1 MEEYAETAARKVVQ
15 ESLQE
20 VETLQEGT
28 DEKMEGSK
36 GGSLQESQTGVE
48 KEKVHNKA
56 TEALE
61 FDDVGLGDNESV
73 EASDSLPAKMGSF
86 RSVENQDLDLVVSP
100 PRGGDKE
107 APASSGGSSDISP
120 PPFGDIHPPLIGD
133 VTSPLI
139 GGTGAPDIGDTS
151 SPPIGDPA
159 LVMLPPPP
167 AGFTDSPEKE
177 PLQGEELLDHLNI
190 SMGEVLFEPL
200 MLKVLYH

>member
-1 MEEYAETAARKVVQ
+1 MEEYAETAAKKVVQ

-20 VETLQEGT
+20 VETLQEGA
-28 DEKMEGSK
+28 DEKMEGSM
-36 GGSLQESQTGVE
+36 GGSLRGSQTGVE

-56 TEALE
+56 KE
-61 FDDVGLGDNESV
+61 FDDMGLGENESV
-73 EASDSLPAKMGSF
+73 ESSDSLQAKTGVF

-107 APASSGGSSDISP
+107 ALASSGCSSDISP
-120 PPFGDIHPPLIGD
+120 QPFGDLHPPPIGD
-133 VTSPLI
+133 VASPLI
-139 GGTGAPDIGDTS
+139 SGTGAPDIGDTS

-177 PLQGEELLDHLNI
+177 PLQGEVLFEHQNNF
-190 SMGEVLFEPL
+190 MGEVLLEHL

>member
-20 VETLQEGT
+20 VETLQEGA
-28 DEKMEGSK
+28 DEKMEGSM
-36 GGSLQESQTGVE
+36 GGSLRGSQTGVE

-56 TEALE
+56 KEALE
-61 FDDVGLGDNESV
+61 LDDVGLTENESV
-73 EASDSLPAKMGSF
+73 EVSDSLQAKMGSF
-86 RSVENQDLDLVVSP
+86 RSVENQDLDLLVSP

-107 APASSGGSSDISP
+107 APASSGCSSDISP
-120 PPFGDIHPPLIGD
+120 PPFGDIHPPQIGD
-133 VTSPLI
+133 LTSPLI
-139 GGTGAPDIGDTS
+139 SGTGTPDIGDTS

-177 PLQGEELLDHLNI
+177 PLQGEVLFEHQNNF
-190 SMGEVLFEPL
+190 MGEVLLEHL

>member
-1 MEEYAETAARKVVQ
+1 MEDYAETAARKVVQ

-20 VETLQEGT
+20 VENLQEGA
-28 DEKMEGSK
+28 DEKMEGRM

-56 TEALE
+56 KE
-61 FDDVGLGDNESV
+61 FDDMGLGENESV
-73 EASDSLPAKMGSF
+73 ESSDSLQAKTGSF

-107 APASSGGSSDISP
+107 ALASSGCSSDISP
-120 PPFGDIHPPLIGD
+120 PPFGDIHPPPIGE
-133 VTSPLI
+133 VTTPLI
-139 GGTGAPDIGDTS
+139 SGTGAPDIGDNG

-159 LVMLPPPP
+159 LVMMPPPP

-177 PLQGEELLDHLNI
+177 PLQGE
-190 SMGEVLFEPL
+190 VLFEHQNNFMGKVLLEHL

>member
-1 MEEYAETAARKVVQ
+1 MEEYAESAARKVVQ

-20 VETLQEGT
+20 VETLQEEA
-28 DEKMEGSK
+28 DEKMEGSIR
-36 GGSLQESQTGVE
+36 GPLRESQTGVE

-56 TEALE
+56 KE
-61 FDDVGLGDNESV
+61 FDDVGLGENESV

-100 PRGGDKE
+100 PRAGDKE
-107 APASSGGSSDISP
+107 ALASSGGSSDISP
-120 PPFGDIHPPLIGD
+120 PPFGDIHPPPIGD

-139 GGTGAPDIGDTS
+139 SGTGAPDIGDTS

-159 LVMLPPPP
+159 LVMMPPPP

-177 PLQGEELLDHLNI
+177 PLQGE
-190 SMGEVLFEPL
+190 VLFEHQNNFLGELLLEHL
-200 MLKVLYH
+200 MLKVLYQ